1 MNDPR
6 VRQTSKTSVSEP
18 PSGVFLALD
27 IGGTKIAGGIV
38 NADGALLRREAV
50 PTEAAQG
57 SKQIIANALRL
68 SKDLLDSH
76 RQVSRIPVLALG
88 VGSVGQIDYASGRVV
103 FATSTLPGWAGTCLK
118 STLSAELGLST
129 FVEND
134 ANAAAYGEY
143 RAGAARGYRHVVCLT
158 LGTGIGGGV
167 IADGQLLRGATGSA
181 AELGHVAVEMNGDPC
196 PCGRRGCLE
205 AYSSGSALLR
215 TAKNRL
221 DFLPRGTRSVLS
233 VQPTLTGPVI
243 FEAAANGDSLAQD
256 VVERYCRYLAKGLT
270 SFQFAF
276 DPESFVLGGGVSE
289 VGELLL
295 EGIRCALPEQD
306 RHIRLLLASLGNDAG
321 LIGAALL
328 ARDSL

>member
-1 MNDPR
+1 MNTTSR
-6 VRQTSKTSVSEP
+6 VTNLIE
-18 PSGVFLALD
+18 PSGTSVFLALD

-38 NADGALLRREAV
+38 NAEGGLLQRATV

-57 SKQIIANALRL
+57 SDHILANA
-68 SKDLLDSH
+68 SKLARNLLQSH
-76 RQVSRIPVLALG
+76 QQVSPVPVVALG
-88 VGSVGQIDYASGRVV
+88 VGSVGQIDFASGRVV
-103 FATSTLPGWAGTCLK
+103 QATSALPGWAGTWLK
-118 STLSAELGLST
+118 TALGAQIGLPT

-167 IADGQLLRGATGSA
+167 IADGQLLRGATGGA
-181 AELGHVAVEMNGDPC
+181 AELGHVAVELDGELC
-196 PCGRRGCLE
+196 PCGRTGCLE

-215 TAKNRL
+215 YARNRL
-221 DFLPRGTRSVLS
+221 ESLPAGTVSELADH
-233 VQPTLTGPVI
+233 PNLTGPVI
-243 FEAAANGDSLAQD
+243 FAAAARGDGLAQD
-256 VVERYCRYLAKGLT
+256 VVARFCRYLAKGLV

-276 DPESFVLGGGVSE
+276 DPECFVLGGGVSS

-295 EGIRCALPEQD
+295 EAIRRALPEQD
-306 RHIRLLLASLGNDAG
+306 GHIRLLLASLGNDAG
-321 LIGAALL
+321 LIGAGLL

>member
-1 MNDPR
+1 MN
-6 VRQTSKTSVSEP
+6 TASEDNLTTLP
-18 PSGVFLALD
+18 SDSGVFLALD

-38 NADGALLRREAV
+38 NSEGGLLQRATV
-50 PTEAAQG
+50 PTEAALGPDQV
-57 SKQIIANALRL
+57 IANASKLARELRQR
-68 SKDLLDSH
+68 H
-76 RQVSRIPVLALG
+76 QQVSPIPVVALG
-88 VGSVGQIDYASGRVV
+88 VGSVGQIDFASGRVV
-103 FATSTLPGWAGTCLK
+103 LATSALPGWAGTCLK
-118 STLSAELGLST
+118 TALGAELGLPT

-167 IADGQLLRGATGSA
+167 IADGQLLRGATGGA
-181 AELGHVAVEMNGDPC
+181 AELGHVAVELDGDLC
-196 PCGRRGCLE
+196 PCGRCGCLE

-215 TAKNRL
+215 YVRSRRESAPGRTASELATHPN
-221 DFLPRGTRSVLS
+221 
-233 VQPTLTGPVI
+233 LTGPVI
-243 FEAAANGDSLAQD
+243 FDAAARGDGLARD
-256 VVERYCRYLAKGLT
+256 VVDRFCRYLAKGLV

-276 DPESFVLGGGVSE
+276 DPECFVLGGGVSS

>member
-1 MNDPR
+1 MN
-6 VRQTSKTSVSEP
+6 KTSQDNSTTLRSD
-18 PSGVFLALD
+18 SGVFLALD

-38 NADGALLRREAV
+38 DAEGALLQRATV
-50 PTEAAQG
+50 PTEAPHG
-57 SKQIIANALRL
+57 SARIIANALKLAR
-68 SKDLLDSH
+68 DLLQSH
-76 RQVSRIPVLALG
+76 QQISPIPVVALG
-88 VGSVGQIDYASGRVV
+88 VGSVGQIDFAAGRVV
-103 FATSTLPGWAGTCLK
+103 LATSALPGWAGTCLK
-118 STLSAELGLST
+118 SALGSELGLPT

-167 IADGQLLRGATGSA
+167 IADGQLLRGATGGA
-181 AELGHVAVEMNGDPC
+181 AELGHVAVELDGDPC
-196 PCGRRGCLE
+196 PCGHRGCLE

-215 TAKNRL
+215 YAKNRL
-221 DFLPRGTRSVLS
+221 ESLPAGAASVLAS
-233 VQPTLTGPVI
+233 HPSLTGPII
-243 FEAAANGDSLAQD
+243 FNAAVHGGDRLAQD
-256 VVERYCRYLAKGLT
+256 IVERFCRYLANGLV

-276 DPESFVLGGGVSE
+276 DPECIVLGGGVSS

-295 EGIRCALPEQD
+295 HGIRRALPEQD